1 MKDELDD
8 WEALCRDENSFAYL
22 ISAKDTASAV
32 PRYPLDWVGSAE
44 AAPSNEQPAAQQ
56 QQQIQPDD
64 DKKENK
70 KE

>member
-1 MKDELDD
+1 L
-8 WEALCRDENSFAYL
+8 
-22 ISAKDTASAV
+22 
-32 PRYPLDWVGSAE
+32 PRGERLADQPNHGTDLSAE